1 MHRYR
6 HLSSTL
12 NAFRNN
18 RGHLWT
24 LLRLSHGE
32 NKGSSPLGSAND
44 FSILAPKT
52 EPSGRHLQLFS
63 NGRVLQT
70 IGSRLRCD
78 RRPEE
83 AGSDLRHRRAGIGAK
98 PASVLKMPTL
108 RIAALPRGAN

>member
-1 MHRYR
+1 MAQSKRAKVANYLCR
-6 HLSSTL
+6 L
-12 NAFRNN
+12 NFR
-18 RGHLWT
+18 
-24 LLRLSHGE
+24 
-32 NKGSSPLGSAND
+32 SPLGSAND